1 MILSII
7 ILSVLLILSGIF
19 SSLETAFTSLT
30 PYDVEDMF
38 HHGGRRGKI
47 VHRLSSRPEVLLT
60 TLLIG
65 NNLVNIGASALATS
79 MTIELLGSRFIG
91 SMTGLLTL
99 VVLIFCEVTPK
110 QIALSANRKLALH
123 LASVVLLLTWV
134 FRPFIWVIT
143 GVSNVLTSLFT
154 TGDRTRFTLNNLL
167 QMVKMGQNMG
177 IVEEYENQMV
187 KNVFRINDTPV
198 QAIMTHR
205 TETFCLDR
213 ELESD
218 QVYQEIIER
227 GVSRVPLYNGNTENI
242 SGILLVKDYLKKCS
256 ANEDPFK
263 LKELE
268 ETPLFIPRNCKVN
281 ELFSLFKKENLNI
294 AVVLDEYGGLDGVV
308 TIHDVVQEIFGSLD
322 DDGELKEPDK
332 IIKKADGWRI
342 MGDADFYDLQDE
354 LGLKLDHDRGILTI
368 SGFLIEKMG
377 HIPETGEEI
386 TLPEGKFTVIEA
398 ENNRIISLLYKKA

>member
-1 MILSII
+1 M
-7 ILSVLLILSGIF
+7 
-19 SSLETAFTSLT
+19 ETAFTSLT
-30 PYDVEDMF
+30 PYDVEDMY
-38 HHGGRRGKI
+38 HHGGRRGRI
-47 VHRLSSRPEVLLT
+47 VHKLSDKPEILLT

-79 MTIELLGSRFIG
+79 LTIQWLGSQFIG
-91 SMTGLLTL
+91 TMTGLLTFI
-99 VVLIFCEVTPK
+99 VLIFCEVTPK
-110 QIALSANRKLALH
+110 QIALSANRKLALR
-123 LASVVLLLTWV
+123 LASVVLLFSWI

-143 GVSNVLTSLFT
+143 GVSNFLTSLFT
-154 TGDRTRFTLNNLL
+154 TGDRTKFTLNNLL
-167 QMVKMGQNMG
+167 QMVKMGQHMG
-177 IVEEYENQMV
+177 IVEDYENQMV

-213 ELESD
+213 ELDSD
-218 QVYQEIIER
+218 QVFQEIIEK
-227 GVSRVPLYNGNTENI
+227 GVSRVPLYSGDTENI
-242 SGILLVKDYLKKCS
+242 SGILLVKEYLKKRS
-256 ANEDPFK
+256 ATKGSFK

-332 IIKKADGWRI
+332 ISKRPDGWKI
-342 MGDADFYDLQDE
+342 LGDADFYDLQDE

-386 TLPEGKFTVIEA
+386 SLPEGRFTVLEA
-398 ENNRIISLLYKKA
+398 ENNRIISLLYKKNETVT

>member
-1 MILSII
+1 MIISII
-7 ILSVLLILSGIF
+7 ILSVLLLLSGIF

-30 PYDVEDMF
+30 PYDVEDMY

-47 VHRLSSRPEVLLT
+47 VHRLSARPEVLLT

-79 MTIELLGSRFIG
+79 MTIELLGSKFIG

-99 VVLIFCEVTPK
+99 TVLIFCEVTPK
-110 QIALSANRKLALH
+110 QIALSANRKLALR
-123 LASVVLLLTWV
+123 LASVVLLLTWI

-143 GVSNVLTSLFT
+143 GVSNFLTSLFT
-154 TGDRTRFTLNNLL
+154 SGDRTKFTLNNLL

-177 IVEEYENQMV
+177 IVEDYENQMV

-205 TETFCLDR
+205 TETFCLNRD
-213 ELESD
+213 LESD
-218 QVYQEIIER
+218 QVYQDIIER

-332 IIKKADGWRI
+332 ISKRTDGWKI

-386 TLPEGKFTVIEA
+386 TLPEGRFIVIEA
-398 ENNRIISLLYKKA
+398 ENNRIVSLLYKKA